1 LRDRQA
7 VFIHSKQLEKYS
19 YPEGCPFHSE
29 RAGKVREIL
38 NTMGLLAGKG
48 KREYEPSPAK
58 KDTLKTFHTAKYLNA
73 LKKSEKGNWEIE
85 ALRMGIGSDD
95 VPIFKGMYEYASLAC
110 GASLAGAKLLLSGE
124 ADIAFNP
131 SGGYHHAGPEL
142 AAGFCYI
149 NDVAIAC
156 KYLAQQN
163 KRVLFLDVD
172 VHHCDGV
179 QNAFYETDQVMTI
192 SLHESGKLLF
202 PGTGFED
209 EIGEGI
215 GTGYSVNVPLTA
227 GTYDDAYM
235 KVFNEIVRPLTE
247 AYDADIIV
255 LELGADG
262 LAGDPLAHLKLTNNV
277 YTEII
282 HYLLTLDKP
291 ILMTGGGGYND
302 ENCVRAWALA
312 WSVITGEQ
320 DLSDMNLGL
329 GGVMLE
335 STDWMGGLKDRKLAV
350 TKQQEKLVI
359 PAIEKSIAKIKKNV
373 FPIHGLE

>member
-1 LRDRQA
+1 
-7 VFIHSKQLEKYS
+7 
-19 YPEGCPFHSE
+19 
-29 RAGKVREIL
+29 
-38 NTMGLLAGKG
+38 
-48 KREYEPSPAK
+48 
-58 KDTLKTFHTAKYLNA
+58 
-73 LKKSEKGNWEIE
+73 
-85 ALRMGIGSDD
+85 
-95 VPIFKGMYEYASLAC
+95 
-110 GASLAGAKLLLSGE
+110 
-124 ADIAFNP
+124 
-131 SGGYHHAGPEL
+131 
-142 AAGFCYI
+142 
-149 NDVAIAC
+149 
-156 KYLAQQN
+156 
-163 KRVLFLDVD
+163 
-172 VHHCDGV
+172 
-179 QNAFYETDQVMTI
+179 
-192 SLHESGKLLF
+192 
-202 PGTGFED
+202 
-209 EIGEGI
+209 
-215 GTGYSVNVPLTA
+215 
-227 GTYDDAYM
+227 M